1 MKMVFLKKTYT
12 IQSYKNNKKPLQASL
27 ITRGNK
33 SMKSEKRNHL
43 RIKPKG
49 LQAGLTINA
58 QSQVIT
64 LDADI
69 LDISYSGIRV
79 KLKQP
84 IATDMT
90 GNIRINMLL
99 PESNTPFSV
108 HGILKHQTPNSECG
122 LHYVDH
128 VDGSIDDLMFECV
141 ELDETTVLIKSL

>member
-1 MKMVFLKKTYT
+1 
-12 IQSYKNNKKPLQASL
+12 
-27 ITRGNK
+27 
-33 SMKSEKRNHL
+33 MKSEKRNYR

-49 LQAGLTINA
+49 MQAGLIINGK
-58 QSQVIT
+58 SHEIT
-64 LDADI
+64 LDAEI
-69 LDISYSGIRV
+69 MDISYSGIRV
-79 KLKQP
+79 KLKEP
-84 IATDMT
+84 IATDMI

-108 HGILKHQTPNSECG
+108 HGILKHQTSDAECG